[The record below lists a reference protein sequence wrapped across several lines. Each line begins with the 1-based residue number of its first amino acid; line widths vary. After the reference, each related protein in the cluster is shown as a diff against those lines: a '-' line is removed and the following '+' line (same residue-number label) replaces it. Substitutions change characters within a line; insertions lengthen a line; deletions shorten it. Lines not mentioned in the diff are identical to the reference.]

1 MRVNRK
7 MSIGETIQT
16 VEKESL
22 RRGSAV
28 AVGNFDGFHLGHR
41 KIIETLKT
49 IAVEKNLVSVILT
62 FTPNPK
68 VYLKREHHLICTE
81 ARKRT
86 ILEGQGVDHVVIL
99 NFARIVDMSDEAFLK
114 EFLIEKFH
122 MRHIVM
128 GENFRFGKGREGDIT
143 FLKAASQR
151 YNFEFSVVKPVMLE
165 NLRISSTYIREQLA
179 GANIELGSR
188 MLGRT
193 YFIEGVVAEGDK
205 IGRQLG
211 FPTINV
217 NTDNTLLPEGVFKT
231 TVEIEN
237 DDRLYCAITY
247 IGYRPTFM
255 GKEKK
260 VESHIFAFDRKIYGK
275 RVKIFFEK
283 KLRGEMKFASQRSLI
298 KQIRKDIENLK
309 VDKECIF

>member
-1 MRVNRK
+1 
-7 MSIGETIQT
+7 MSSGETIRT
-16 VEKESL
+16 VQRDSL
-22 RRGSAV
+22 KRGSAV

-41 KIIETLKT
+41 KIVETLKT

-68 VYLKREHHLICTE
+68 VYFKREHHLICTE
-81 ARKRT
+81 ARKKT
-86 ILEGQGVDHVVIL
+86 ILEEQGVDHVVIL
-99 NFARIVDMSDEAFLK
+99 NFAEIVDMSDEAFLN
-114 EFLIEKFH
+114 EFLIERLH

-128 GENFRFGKGREGDIT
+128 GENFRFGRGREGDIT

-151 YNFEFSVVKPVMLE
+151 YKFEFSLVKPVMSE
-165 NLRISSTYIREQLA
+165 GLRISSTVIREQLA
-179 GANIELGSR
+179 EANIELCSR
-188 MLGRT
+188 MLGRA

-217 NTDNTLLPEGVFKT
+217 DTENTLLPEGVFKT

-237 DDRLYCAITY
+237 EERPYGSITY
-247 IGYRPTFM
+247 IGYRPTFR

-298 KQIRKDIENLK
+298 QQIRKDIENLK